1 MFLILSLLLLIV
13 NIARLVL
20 EGMKFFCEKDV
31 LENFIEKDSEKEI
44 EEEKTNPMEEGDS
57 NIRLKIR
64 MKQ

>member
-13 NIARLVL
+13 NIVRLVL